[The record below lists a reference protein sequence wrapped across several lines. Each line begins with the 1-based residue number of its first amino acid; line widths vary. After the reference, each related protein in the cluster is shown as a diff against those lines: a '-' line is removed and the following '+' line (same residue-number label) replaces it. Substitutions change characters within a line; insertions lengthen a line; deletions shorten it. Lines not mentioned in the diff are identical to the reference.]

1 MRETV
6 AEGLSELVYTIV
18 QCVNR
23 QQYMPPTPTR
33 SGVDDVFDTSFVD
46 VQPYLYKLQ
55 YKVNDGRQNRK
66 RKCAKCFCSTLFRKY
81 RHESHENVQA
91 STARYNTQVT
101 ISQDERVVQELQTH
115 QNTRKFP
122 HTFAFVDAEH
132 PNTNMYIEIVLFCFQ
147 LLVEGNEITLKEFT
161 CV

>member
-46 VQPYLYKLQ
+46 VQPYLYRLH

-66 RKCAKCFCSTLFRKY
+66 QKNVRNAFAVHSSESTGTSLTKTFKRVL
-81 RHESHENVQA
+81 HD
-91 STARYNTQVT
+91 T
-101 ISQDERVVQELQTH
+101 I
-115 QNTRKFP
+115 
-122 HTFAFVDAEH
+122 
-132 PNTNMYIEIVLFCFQ
+132 
-147 LLVEGNEITLKEFT
+147 LK
-161 CV
+161 